1 MRAAVSF
8 APTPSKRRP
17 AGVSLTT
24 AVTSGRRGDGEV
36 HRSRNAEPESRLP
49 TLARRA
55 VVVVGMPA
63 VYQSTAPK
71 SKAFVPSV
79 ATIGLRRIRPIR
91 NPFSRPA
98 AMAARNAMPIA
109 GQRRALSP
117 AGYFVTITT

>member
-24 AVTSGRRGDGEV
+24 AVTTAVAATAKYTGAGMPSQ
-36 HRSRNAEPESRLP
+36 SPPP
-49 TLARRA
+49 TFARRA

-71 SKAFVPSV
+71 SSAFVPSV
-79 ATIGLRRIRPIR
+79 ATIGLRRIRPIS
-91 NPFSRPA
+91 NPFSEPA
-98 AMAARNAMPIA
+98 AIAARNAMPIA
-109 GQRRALSP
+109 GRAGSCRRP
-117 AGYFVTITT
+117 GTW